1 MGNTRESAHNKPY
14 TRRRFLTNSAGLVL
28 TSSFSQLIH
37 ANTEASSE
45 RTLEFVNLHTNET
58 LNCCYWTNG
67 KYNLNSLSKINYVLR
82 DHRADETYEINTRL
96 LDLLYVLHQTT
107 GSQAPFHVIS
117 AYRSPKTN
125 EKLRKQ
131 GSGVAK
137 RSMHMSGKAID
148 IRLPDVKL
156 NNLRDK
162 ALSLHAGGVGYY
174 AKSNFIHVDIG
185 RPRSW

>member
-1 MGNTRESAHNKPY
+1 MGKAHESGQKKSF
-14 TRRRFLTNSAGLVL
+14 TRRRFLTGSAGFIVAG
-28 TSSFSQLIH
+28 SFSQLIH
-37 ANTEASSE
+37 ANTAITSE
-45 RTLEFVNLHTNET
+45 RTLELVNLHTDEV
-58 LNCCYWTNG
+58 LSCCYWASG
-67 KYNLNSLSKINYVLR
+67 KYNPSALSEINYILR
-82 DHRADETYEINTRL
+82 DHRANESYEINTDL

-117 AYRSPKTN
+117 AYRSFKTN

-156 NNLRDK
+156 KNLRDS
-162 ALSLHAGGVGYY
+162 ALSLRAGGVGYY

>member
-1 MGNTRESAHNKPY
+1 MGNTRESAHNKPF
-14 TRRRFLTNSAGLVL
+14 TRRRFLTSSANFIFASG
-28 TSSFSQLIH
+28 FSQLIH
-37 ANTEASSE
+37 ANTEVSSE
-45 RTLEFVNLHTNET
+45 RTLEFVNLHTDET
-58 LNCCYWTNG
+58 LNCCYWANG
-67 KYNLNSLSKINYVLR
+67 KYNLNALSEINYVLR
-82 DHRADETYEINTRL
+82 DHRANEAYEINTDL
-96 LDLLYVLHQTT
+96 LDLLYVLHQST

-156 NNLRDK
+156 KDLRDK
-162 ALSLHAGGVGYY
+162 AFSLHAGGVGYY
-174 AKSNFIHVDIG
+174 AKSNFIHIDIG